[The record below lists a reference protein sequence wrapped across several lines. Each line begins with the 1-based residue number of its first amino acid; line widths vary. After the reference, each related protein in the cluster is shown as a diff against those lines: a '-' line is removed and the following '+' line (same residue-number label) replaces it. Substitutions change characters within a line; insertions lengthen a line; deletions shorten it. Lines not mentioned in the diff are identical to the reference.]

1 VTRKASLPWLI
12 AATSIP
18 MFMVALNNL
27 VVTNA
32 LPQIQDHF
40 DVKQQDL
47 QWSINAYVL
56 VFAGLLLTGAG
67 IGDRF
72 GRRKTFMWSIVLFS
86 VASVACAVA
95 TTYPALIAA
104 RAVQGAGA
112 AAILPLSLTILANG
126 VSQKMRSAA
135 IGIWSGVNGLGVAL
149 GPMVGGAVTDGLDWR
164 WIFWVNLPVGV
175 LSLPLVLWGIRESSQ
190 PEGGLDLLG
199 MVLVTGSVTSA
210 VWGIVEASD
219 EGWTSRPIL
228 SAFGAAVVLLILFVL
243 WERRAKHPLLPLR
256 FYRIPNFVLSNAV
269 SLAMYFGVFGSI
281 YFLAQYLQGPLDY
294 SAFEA
299 GVRTLPWTAM
309 PMVVAPL
316 TGLIVDRVGG
326 GQLVALGLAMQGAG
340 LAWIALIATVDI
352 SYSAL
357 VPPMVIA
364 GIGMGLVFTPTTAV
378 VLGSVHE
385 HEHGK
390 ASGAN
395 NTVREVGGALGVAVL
410 TTVFVEF
417 FEDAPIRF
425 PFDVPQAFVDS
436 MIPAI
441 MVGVMVVAV
450 GAVLGL
456 FITKVM
462 ADDQPAEA
470 LAGTPSANGQVT
482 IPAQASASDRDS
494 SLLSAN

>member
-1 VTRKASLPWLI
+1 VARKTSLPWLI
-12 AATSIP
+12 VASSVP

-40 DVKQQDL
+40 DVEQQDL
-47 QWSINAYVL
+47 QWAINAYVL

-67 IGDRF
+67 LGDRF
-72 GRRKTFMWSIVLFS
+72 GRRKVFVWAIVLFS
-86 VASVACAVA
+86 VASAACAVA
-95 TTYPALIAA
+95 GSYSALIAS
-104 RAVQGAGA
+104 RALQGAGA

-126 VSQKMRSAA
+126 VSQRMRSAA

-149 GPMVGGAVTDGLDWR
+149 GPLVGGAVTDGLDWR

-175 LSLPLVLWGIRESSQ
+175 LAVPLVLWAVRESAQ
-190 PEGGLDLLG
+190 PGGGLDLIG
-199 MVLVTGSVTSA
+199 MVLITGSVTGS

-228 SAFGAAVVLLILFVL
+228 GAFGAAALLLVLFIL
-243 WERRAKHPLLPLR
+243 WERRATHPLLPLR

-281 YFLAQYLQGPLDY
+281 YFLVQYLQGPLEY
-294 SAFEA
+294 SALDA

-316 TGLIVDRVGG
+316 AGLIVDRVGG
-326 GQLVALGLAMQGAG
+326 GNLMALGLALQGVG
-340 LAWIALIATVDI
+340 LAWIGLIATADI
-352 SYSAL
+352 DYTLL

-364 GIGMGLVFTPTTAV
+364 GIGMGLVFAPTAAV

-385 HEHGK
+385 SEQGK

-410 TTVFVEF
+410 TTVFVES
-417 FEDAPIRF
+417 FENTPIRY
-425 PFDVPQAFVDS
+425 PFDVPDAFVDS
-436 MIPAI
+436 MRPAV
-441 MVGVMVVAV
+441 MAGVAVVAI
-450 GAVLGL
+450 GAMLGL
-456 FITKVM
+456 FITKRNQV
-462 ADDQPAEA
+462 DDED
-470 LAGTPSANGQVT
+470 AGPQQVAV
-482 IPAQASASDRDS
+482 PAQRSAAD
-494 SLLSAN
+494 AEPAVAAAQP

>member
-1 VTRKASLPWLI
+1 MARKTSLPWLI
-12 AATSIP
+12 AATSVP

-40 DVKQQDL
+40 EVEQQDL
-47 QWSINAYVL
+47 QWAINAYVL
-56 VFAGLLLTGAG
+56 VFAGLLLTGAA

-72 GRRKTFMWSIVLFS
+72 GRRKTFIGAVVLFS
-86 VASVACAVA
+86 VGSVACAVA
-95 TTYPALIAA
+95 TSYPELIAA

-112 AAILPLSLTILANG
+112 AAILPLSLTILADG
-126 VSQKMRSAA
+126 VSQRMRSAA

-164 WIFWVNLPVGV
+164 WIFWLNLPVGV
-175 LSLPLVLWGIRESSQ
+175 LAVPLVLWAVRESSQ
-190 PEGGLDLLG
+190 PENGLDLLG
-199 MVLVTGSVTSA
+199 MVLITGSVTSC
-210 VWGIVEASD
+210 VWGIVRASE
-219 EGWTSRPIL
+219 EGWTSSEIL
-228 SAFGAAVVLLILFVL
+228 IAFGAAVALLILFVL
-243 WERRAKHPLLPLR
+243 WERRARYPLLPLR

-281 YFLAQYLQGPLDY
+281 YFLAQYLQGPLEY
-294 SAFEA
+294 SAFDA

-326 GQLVALGLAMQGAG
+326 GPLMALGLALQGVG

-352 SYSAL
+352 GYSSL

-378 VLGSVHE
+378 VLGSVRE
-385 HEHGK
+385 SEHGK

-425 PFDVPQAFVDS
+425 PPDVAQAFVDS
-436 MIPAI
+436 MRPAV
-441 MVGVMVVAV
+441 MTGVVVVAV
-450 GAVLGL
+450 GAMLGL
-456 FITKVM
+456 FITK
-462 ADDQPAEA
+462 A
-470 LAGTPSANGQVT
+470 T
-482 IPAQASASDRDS
+482 ASASADKATDGSQVTVPAQRS
-494 SLLSAN
+494 GSEEVLAAK